1 MNRIEFIGQTYS
13 GEDKL
18 PLDHIINFFD
28 HIMAAYTVIGNVNGI
43 EMYGTTDISQSLLKF
58 IIKSTDSSILQGI
71 ASYINNNL
79 HNNIRIYERSFT
91 INASIDGDTINLFV
105 RKSLI

>member
-58 IIKSTDSSILQGI
+58 IITLLKFNNKTVKINSHKNILTQI
-71 ASYINNNL
+71 L
-79 HNNIRIYERSFT
+79 KK
-91 INASIDGDTINLFV
+91 V
-105 RKSLI
+105 